1 MEKSSVLFLCTGN
14 SARSQMAEALLR
26 TKAGGRFEAF
36 SAGLEPK
43 DVHQMAVEV
52 MAEMGVDIGAQRA
65 KSVEEFL
72 GRRHF
77 GYLITVCDD
86 ADANCPTFPGV
97 GTRLHWSLVDPAA
110 AEGSR
115 DERLEVFRRVRDQ
128 LTSLIE
134 EFAAHH

>member
-43 DVHQMAVEV
+43 DVHPMAVEV
-52 MAEMGVDIGAQRA
+52 MAEVGVDIGAQRA